1 MYLAQNIPFKEWY
14 AMFFLSKL
22 FQSSNSKLVNN
33 WLDNYLDIL
42 LKRNLKPKTIEIK
55 KYLIKVIRQNIGKRP
70 LTKITP
76 QDIAQLIKIYTDQDK
91 APSAK
96 CMYHLL
102 KDIFREAYAQGWN
115 DKNPTDPIKCPK
127 VTVKRSR
134 MTLNEFKKI
143 LNEADK
149 TGNKTLHDAMML
161 AIVTG
166 QRRSDIATMK
176 KSNIKRNYLLIEQY
190 KTGAKIALPVKLK
203 CKKLNISLQDIIDST
218 KNNYLL
224 SNNNKQIKL
233 DTITRQFARLRD
245 KVFKK
250 NYWTGTPTT
259 FHEIRSL
266 AERLYRE
273 QRLDTMTLLGH
284 KSQQMTDRYND
295 NRGREY
301 KKLRIN
307 KASYL

>member
-1 MYLAQNIPFKEWY
+1 
-14 AMFFLSKL
+14 MFFLSKL
-22 FQSSNSKLVNN
+22 FKSTKSQTVNN
-33 WLDNYLDIL
+33 WLDEYIKIL
-42 LKRNLKPKTIEIK
+42 AERKLKPKTIEIK
-55 KYLIKVIRQNIGKRP
+55 TYLIKVIRQQIGVKP
-70 LTKITP
+70 LTQITP
-76 QDIAQLIKIYTDQDK
+76 PDISKIIKIYTDQDK

-102 KDIFREAYAQGWN
+102 KDVFREAYAQGWN
-115 DKNPTDPIKCPK
+115 DRNPAEPIKCPK

-134 MTLNEFKKI
+134 MTLNEFRKI

-149 TGNKTLHDAMML
+149 MGNKTLHDAMML

-203 CKKLNISLQDIIDST
+203 CKKLNISLQDIIEST

-266 AERLYRE
+266 AERLYRD
-273 QRLDTMTLLGH
+273 QRVDTMTLLGH

-307 KASYL
+307 KSSYL